1 MCSVLIVSNNREMV
15 FIDHLLAANYQLT
28 FASCEPSI
36 DAMKADIIILDLQEL
51 ECLKWLD
58 SSFSVF
64 QSQAMLLVIA
74 SPAQLTLAHTMAL
87 IASYAWD
94 YHTAPVDINRLLIT
108 LGHMRGVL
116 HLRKLYT
123 KAYSSHSD
131 RSHPPVSRSLTMQ
144 QLQQQLLKV
153 APTDIPVLITGPS
166 GSGKELVARNIHQY
180 SLRAKGPLVV
190 VNCGAIALGLGYSEL
205 FGHEKGAFTGAIQKR
220 QGKLAQADGGTLFL
234 DEIGDLPMEQQT
246 YLLRF
251 LQEGLFDV
259 VGGGVCRANVRVV
272 AATHVDLQS
281 AIAAGRFRLDLFYR
295 LNGVNLVVPS
305 LQERIADLP
314 DLAHS
319 LLFDAAATSGVS
331 IKSFSNNALLA
342 MRHYAWPGN
351 VRELKHKL
359 QRALIM
365 SEGREIEPIDLDLP
379 SNAHADT
386 QLVSLT
392 LQHQKDNAERK
403 AIEEALLQVE
413 GKVPLAAKHL
423 NVSRATL
430 YRLLDKYD
438 LQA

>member
-1 MCSVLIVSNNREMV
+1 MCSVLIVSNNREMA

-36 DAMKADIIILDLQEL
+36 DAMKADIIILDLQEV

-58 SSFSVF
+58 SSVSVIK
-64 QSQAMLLVIA
+64 SHAMLLIIA

-108 LGHMRGVL
+108 LGHMRGIL
-116 HLRKLYT
+116 HMRKPYIR
-123 KAYSSHSD
+123 AHSSHLD
-131 RSHPPVSRSLTMQ
+131 CHPSVSRSLIMQ
-144 QLQQQLLKV
+144 RLQQQLLKV

-166 GSGKELVARNIHQY
+166 GSGKELVACNIHQY
-180 SLRAKGPLVV
+180 SPRAKGPLVV

-234 DEIGDLPMEQQT
+234 DEIGDLPMDQQT

-251 LQEGLFDV
+251 LQEGQFDV
-259 VGGGVCRANVRVV
+259 VGGGVCRADVRVV

-314 DLAHS
+314 ELAHS
-319 LLFDAAATSGVS
+319 LLFEAAATTGVA

-342 MRHYAWPGN
+342 MQHYAWPGN

-365 SEGREIEPIDLDLP
+365 SEGRQIEPHALDLP
-379 SNAHADT
+379 SNAHADS

-392 LQHQKDNAERK
+392 LQHQKDNTERK
-403 AIEEALLQVE
+403 AIEEALLRVG
-413 GKVPLAAKHL
+413 GKVLVAAKHL

-430 YRLLDKYD
+430 YRLLDKYN
-438 LQA
+438 LQV